1 MCTGAAP
8 ELGAA
13 SCRASQ
19 LKGNVMTN
27 GSHPKSDP
35 KPTAETKKP
44 ATNERP
50 VSGTGHPK
58 PAASGK

>member
-1 MCTGAAP
+1 
-8 ELGAA
+8 
-13 SCRASQ
+13 
-19 LKGNVMTN
+19 MTN

-35 KPTAETKKP
+35 KPTAETKTP